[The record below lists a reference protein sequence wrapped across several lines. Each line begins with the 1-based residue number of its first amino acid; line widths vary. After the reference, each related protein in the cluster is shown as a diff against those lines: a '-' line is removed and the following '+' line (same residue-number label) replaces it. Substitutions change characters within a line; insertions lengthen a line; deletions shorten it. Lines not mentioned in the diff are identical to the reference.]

1 MLNTFCKRPLWE
13 CHATLVRVA
22 QGTQAADLVVRD
34 CRLVNVCTHEV
45 LPHTDIAVAEG
56 RVAYVG
62 IAPNTADHCIGPDTR
77 VIDAAGAYVAPGFL
91 DGHMHIESSMVG
103 ISEYARAVVPHGTTG
118 VYYDPHECTN
128 VVGLAGV
135 REMAADGARVPLKA
149 MLTTPSCVPAVPG
162 FEDTGSSV
170 DAAQVAESMTW
181 PETVGLGEMM
191 NYPGILGCEPNA
203 LGEVAATLAAG
214 KTVTGHY
221 SVPETDRGLNAYV
234 AAGIS
239 ACHESTRPEDVLA
252 KLRLGMYAQLREG
265 SVWHN
270 LRDLAPVIA
279 SGEVDSRL
287 ACLVSDDNHPNTL
300 VSEGHLDRILRLAV
314 RCGIDAVTAIQMVTI
329 NTASCFGMAS
339 DLGSIAPSKC
349 ADLVFLE
356 DLQEFRVTRTVIDG
370 EVVAEGGQ
378 ALFHPAPYAWPAFMT
393 HTMNLVERI
402 DASTFEIPA
411 EGVAGGTLAA
421 GPDGGGHGH
430 TTFAALADGTATVRA
445 IRLAGGDT
453 LTYEE
458 RVEVP
463 VRGGQLLAD
472 PAHDVLKAFVF
483 ERHHATGRH
492 AAGFVMGLGVHG
504 ALAQT
509 VAHDAHNLLVVGDN
523 DEDMALAARTLV
535 ACGGGECAVA
545 DGEVLA
551 LVELPVC
558 GLMSPGAVEEVAAKV
573 ERAER
578 AWEQMG
584 CTMPSPFM
592 TLGLLSL
599 ACIPDLRL
607 TDRGY
612 VDCNTYKF
620 VPIVAK

>member
-1 MLNTFCKRPLWE
+1 MPNTFCRMPLWE
-13 CHATLVRVA
+13 CNEALVRVA
-22 QGTQAADLVVRD
+22 QGTQAADLVIRD
-34 CRLVNVCTHEV
+34 CQLVNVCTHEV
-45 LPHTDIAVAEG
+45 LPHTDVAVAQG
-56 RVAYVG
+56 RIAYVG
-62 IAPNTADHCIGPDTR
+62 LAPNNADHCIGLDTQ
-77 VIDAAGAYVAPGFL
+77 VIDAGGAYVAPGFL
-91 DGHMHIESSMVG
+91 DGHMHVESSMVG

-118 VYYDPHECTN
+118 VYYDPHECAN
-128 VVGLAGV
+128 VCGLAGT

-149 MLTTPSCVPAVPG
+149 MYTTPSCVPAVPG
-162 FEDTGSSV
+162 FEDTGATV

-181 PETVGLGEMM
+181 PDTVGLGEMM
-191 NYPGILGCEPNA
+191 NYPGVLGCDPQA
-203 LGEVAATLAAG
+203 LGEVSATLRAG

-221 SVPETDRGLNAYV
+221 SVPETDRGLNAYI
-234 AAGIS
+234 AAGIT
-239 ACHESTRPEDVLA
+239 ACHESTRPEDALA
-252 KLRLGMYAQLREG
+252 KMRLGMYAQLREG
-265 SVWHN
+265 SAWHN

-279 SGEVDSRL
+279 SGKVDARL

-314 RCGIDAVTAIQMVTI
+314 SCGIDAVTAIQMVTI
-329 NTASCFGMAS
+329 NTAECFGMAGE
-339 DLGSIAPSKC
+339 LGSVAPGKC

-356 DLQEFRVTRTVIDG
+356 DLRDFRVTRTIIDG
-370 EVVAEGGQ
+370 EVVAEDGKP
-378 ALFHPAPYAWPAFMT
+378 LFEVEPYAWPDWMT
-393 HTMNLVERI
+393 HTMNLGEEI
-402 DASTFEIPA
+402 SEGTFRIPA
-411 EGVAGGTLAA
+411 AGEAGGTLAA
-421 GPDGGGHGH
+421 GADGGGHGH
-430 TTFAALADGTATVRA
+430 TTFAELPDGTATVRA

-458 RVEVP
+458 HVEVP
-463 VRGGQLLAD
+463 VRDGQILAD

-523 DEDMALAARTLV
+523 DADMALAARTLA

-558 GLMSPGAVEEVAAKV
+558 GLMSPGTVEEVAEEV

-578 AWEQMG
+578 AWERMG
-584 CTMPSPFM
+584 CAMPSPFM

-599 ACIPDLRL
+599 ACIPELRL

-612 VDCNTYKF
+612 VDCTTYKF
-620 VPIVAK
+620 VPIAKA

>member
-1 MLNTFCKRPLWE
+1 MHNAFCKQPLWE
-13 CHATLVRVA
+13 CHDTLVRVA
-22 QGTQAADLVVRD
+22 QGLEPAELVIRD
-34 CRLVNVCTHEV
+34 CQLVNVCTHEI
-45 LPHTDIAVAEG
+45 LPHTDIAIACG
-56 RVAYVG
+56 RIAYVG
-62 IAPNTADHCIGPDTR
+62 VAPRTAEHCVGDGTQL
-77 VIDAAGAYVAPGFL
+77 IDAKGSFVAPGFL

-118 VYYDPHECTN
+118 VYYDPHECAN
-128 VVGLAGV
+128 VCGLAGT

-149 MLTTPSCVPAVPG
+149 MSTTPSCVPAVPG
-162 FEDTGSSV
+162 FEDTGASV
-170 DAAQVAESMTW
+170 DATQIAESMGW

-221 SVPETDRGLNAYV
+221 SVPETDRGLNAYI

-239 ACHESTRPEDVLA
+239 ACHESTRAEDALA
-252 KLRLGMYAQLREG
+252 KMRLGMYAQLREG
-265 SVWHN
+265 SAWHN

-279 SGEVDSRL
+279 SGRVDSRL

-300 VSEGHLDRILRLAV
+300 VGEGHLDRILRLAV
-314 RCGIDAVTAIQMVTI
+314 KWGIDAITAIQMVTI
-329 NTASCFGMAS
+329 NTATCFGMAS
-339 DLGSIAPSKC
+339 ELGSIAPGKC

-356 DLQEFRVTRTVIDG
+356 DLESFRVTRTIIDG
-370 EVVAEGGQ
+370 NVVAQGGE
-378 ALFHPAPYAWPAFMT
+378 ALFSPEPYAWPDWMT
-393 HTMNLVERI
+393 NTMNLGEQI
-402 DASTFEIPA
+402 SAETFAIPA
-411 EGVAGGTLAA
+411 TDAQGN
-421 GPDGGGHGH
+421 
-430 TTFAALADGTATVRA
+430 ALADGAATVRA
-445 IRLAGGDT
+445 VRLAGGDT

-458 RVEVP
+458 RPSVP
-463 VRGGQLLAD
+463 VRAGQLLAD
-472 PAHDVLKAFVF
+472 PEHDVLKAFVF
-483 ERHHATGRH
+483 ERHHATGAH

-523 DEDMALAARTLV
+523 DEDMALAAQTLI

-558 GLMSPGAVEEVAAKV
+558 GLMNPGSVEEVAAKV
-573 ERAER
+573 EQAER
-578 AWEQMG
+578 AWELMG

-599 ACIPDLRL
+599 ACIPELRL
-607 TDRGY
+607 TNRGY
-612 VDCNTYKF
+612 VDCRTYEF
-620 VPIVAK
+620 VPVGV